1 MQNQTNPKPS
11 GAPMAKL
18 VLVAAIIVS
27 LGALF
32 GAIGYLAKNKA
43 AKIQH
48 PQVSPAP
55 VINETADWE
64 TYRNEKYGFEF
75 KYPMEWLYKIVSE
88 KQVEFREREKA
99 YSIEE
104 SDTYAIGIFLDE
116 NISNLTAE
124 QIAEARKSKSSFPVE
139 IKTLIVGNTDAAQT
153 VDYLQQSTIIVKDN
167 KIYKIVTPNFGNND
181 LNKSVR
187 EIYDKMLS
195 TFKFIEKDETADW
208 KTYRN
213 EKYEFEVTLLDSWK
227 GYSTL
232 TESWSGTTLDGN
244 SAQYQ
249 GPKIIVRNPKW
260 TESQIWQDIP
270 ILVFTK
276 DEWQLIEAEN
286 LNISAAP
293 IGPSKLGE
301 NQKYVFA
308 LPSRWVGF
316 DDALGQ
322 NEAQEIAKTFKAI
335 SFFPDETADWKTYRN
350 EEYGLEVKY
359 PEDWLKNKVD
369 LFPDYMKEAVI
380 SSLSHTFFIP
390 QVKRIPEDVWVSI
403 SVSPCKTFFCD
414 PREEVE
420 EPYRKTIK
428 QSTIKGQSIFV
439 SDNRFEGERDLSYIL
454 VNDEKTQQVWLTLS
468 IHHGRQNG
476 IEYLTDEE
484 IQPEL
489 ETFNQIL
496 STFKFIEKDQ
506 VK

>member
-18 VLVAAIIVS
+18 VLIAAMIVS

-48 PQVSPAP
+48 PQVSPA
-55 VINETADWE
+55 
-64 TYRNEKYGFEF
+64 
-75 KYPMEWLYKIVSE
+75 
-88 KQVEFREREKA
+88 
-99 YSIEE
+99 
-104 SDTYAIGIFLDE
+104 
-116 NISNLTAE
+116 AE
-124 QIAEARKSKSSFPVE
+124 PA
-139 IKTLIVGNTDAAQT
+139 
-153 VDYLQQSTIIVKDN
+153 
-167 KIYKIVTPNFGNND
+167 
-181 LNKSVR
+181 KSVQ
-187 EIYDKMLS
+187 
-195 TFKFIEKDETADW
+195 DETADW
-208 KTYRN
+208 KTY
-213 EKYEFEVTLLDSWK
+213 K
-227 GYSTL
+227 
-232 TESWSGTTLDGN
+232 
-244 SAQYQ
+244 
-249 GPKIIVRNPKW
+249 
-260 TESQIWQDIP
+260 
-270 ILVFTK
+270 
-276 DEWQLIEAEN
+276 
-286 LNISAAP
+286 
-293 IGPSKLGE
+293 
-301 NQKYVFA
+301 
-308 LPSRWVGF
+308 
-316 DDALGQ
+316 
-322 NEAQEIAKTFKAI
+322 
-335 SFFPDETADWKTYRN
+335 N
-350 EEYGLEVKY
+350 EEYGFEVKY

-496 STFKFIEKDQ
+496 STFKFTEK
-506 VK
+506 